1 MYKKMSINRFLK
13 YSVYIFNLLTIILM
27 LISFYCLFIQFL
39 DLFLYQDVCDFV
51 VHNVSD
57 TYTKDEYNM
66 RDDNRDDTTS
76 LCSCSSCTCSNPSI
90 NVSSGI
96 FTLIDKYKNVGKRRI
111 YWFLCE
117 KGKSNFSSYD
127 KFKTTW
133 NPNTQIL
140 NEVKKKFMMDKEK
153 ILLKKRTLTW
163 FFKGSKPGGGRGL

>member
-1 MYKKMSINRFLK
+1 MSINKFLT
-13 YSVYIFNLLTIILM
+13 YFAYIFNVLTIILI
-27 LISFYCLFIQFL
+27 LISFYCLFIQFF
-39 DLFLYQDVCDFV
+39 DIFLYQDVCDSLIY
-51 VHNVSD
+51 NVSD
-57 TYTKDEYNM
+57 TYT
-66 RDDNRDDTTS
+66 RDVNNIREHNQNDTYS

-127 KFKTTW
+127 NFKTTW
-133 NPNTQIL
+133 NPDTKIL
-140 NEVKKKFMMDKEK
+140 IELKKRFMMDKEK

-163 FFKGSKPGGGRGL
+163 FFKRSKPGGGRGL